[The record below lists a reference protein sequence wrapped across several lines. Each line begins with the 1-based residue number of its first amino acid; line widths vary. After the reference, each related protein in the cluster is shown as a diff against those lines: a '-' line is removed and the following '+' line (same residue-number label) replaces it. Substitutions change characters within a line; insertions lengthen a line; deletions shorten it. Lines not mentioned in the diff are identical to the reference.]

1 MLSGET
7 AEGAYPV
14 EAVSVMSRIL
24 EETEKSP
31 DYYFTR
37 VREQISDS
45 DENSAFLIHSA
56 VEAAER
62 LPVRAIVCNTAS
74 GLSARLCAAY
84 RPRKPIFAFS
94 YNPGVVRQLSL
105 TYGVYAGYNAFAE
118 DVIDLT
124 RQTCRTLIEEKRLAP
139 DDKVAMLAK
148 NSQSMERNNLF
159 CLGAV
164 KDFI

>member
-1 MLSGET
+1 M
-7 AEGAYPV
+7 
-14 EAVSVMSRIL
+14 
-24 EETEKSP
+24 
-31 DYYFTR
+31 
-37 VREQISDS
+37 
-45 DENSAFLIHSA
+45 
-56 VEAAER
+56 
-62 LPVRAIVCNTAS
+62 
-74 GLSARLCAAY
+74 
-84 RPRKPIFAFS
+84 
-94 YNPGVVRQLSL
+94 VRQLSL